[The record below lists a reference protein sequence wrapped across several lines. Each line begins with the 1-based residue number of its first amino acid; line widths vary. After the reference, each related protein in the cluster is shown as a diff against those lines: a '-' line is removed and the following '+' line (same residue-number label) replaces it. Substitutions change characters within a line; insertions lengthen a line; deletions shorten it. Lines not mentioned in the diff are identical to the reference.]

1 MADILESFH
10 KSLQTGFINQSI
22 LSAEEYQPG
31 LLINK
36 KSPPTKVLTTLLHEL
51 DSCSEFLISV
61 AFVTTSGVATLIN
74 SLKALELRGVTGKM
88 LVSQY
93 LNFTQPEAL
102 RRLLQFK
109 NIDLRIATTGNF
121 HNKGYLF
128 KQSDHYNLI
137 VGSSNLTA
145 EALCT
150 NNEWN
155 LKISALDKGG
165 IVEIVLHEFQAAFDN
180 GQPVTDEYIS
190 AYQEIYHNQFL
201 LNQKNSNLIQEI
213 ERPKVNPN
221 SMQMEALF
229 NLQNLRSQG
238 KTKALIISATGTGKT
253 YLSAFDAKAIQPRKL
268 LFVVH
273 RLNIAKG
280 AMKTFQSVFGDE
292 RTMGLYSGEMRE
304 LHCDFVFSTI
314 QTISKSSHLSQF
326 SKDHFDYIIIDET
339 HRSSADSYQR
349 LLDFFQPKFLLGMTA
364 TPERTDG
371 NDIFKLF
378 DHNIAYE
385 IRLSKAMEQEMLSSF
400 HYYGVADLSID
411 NVEVEAKS
419 DFRYLIAEER
429 VDRIIE
435 KAKFYG
441 CDNGIIKGLIF
452 CSRKDEAV
460 ELSQM
465 FNDRG
470 YKTVALT
477 GENSEAD
484 RAKAIELLESENLA
498 DKLDYIFTV
507 DIFNEGIDIPK
518 INQII
523 MLRPT
528 ESAIIFIQQ
537 LGRGLRKVEEKKYL
551 TVIDFIGNYE
561 NNYLIPIALYGDT
574 SYNKDRIRK
583 LITEGSRM
591 IPGSSTIN
599 FDEITKDRIFKSIDS
614 SNLQLFADLKRD
626 YNLLSFKLGRTPM
639 MMDFVEHGSRDPFL
653 YVTYSNSFYNFM
665 VKVENSSFAPLNQ
678 KQIKL
683 LEFFSKEINN
693 AKRIEECLIL
703 KFIIEDGVI
712 SIPVLKEFVLNRYNY
727 TLSDETINSCI
738 RNLNF
743 EFIREKKDGKLLSVK
758 EIYGFDNVKIED
770 NKFIPSSAF
779 SEDLKQ
785 SEFKK
790 YLFDSVQYS
799 VYEFNRLFESEK
811 WQDGFVLYRKY
822 SRKDVFRILNF
833 EENPV
838 AQNVG
843 GYLVSPDNRHCP
855 IFVNYHKEDH
865 ISEST
870 KYEDEF
876 INNKEFAWMS
886 KSNRTLG
893 SADVKSILGENGP
906 IRLPLFIKKNNDEGL
921 EFYYMGEV
929 SPQLEQLT
937 QTKMRNDLG
946 AYVPVVN
953 IRFNLDP
960 PVPSSLYQYLNEKIQ
975 STKSSKENKPK
986 VVDINSTSN
995 DNKKNQNL
1003 IPLYN
1008 FYAAAGTF
1016 SEMQSEK
1023 NYNMIEVPGNVNSKE
1038 HFACRV
1044 VGESMNRIIPNGSIC
1059 LFKIYTGGSRHG
1071 KILLIEN
1078 RDIQDPEFN
1087 SAFTVKTYSSEKKI
1101 TEESWEHETITL
1113 IPNSFD
1119 SAHVKMIINNEN
1131 ASSMR
1136 VIGVFV
1142 KVIG

>member
-1 MADILESFH
+1 
-10 KSLQTGFINQSI
+10 
-22 LSAEEYQPG
+22 
-31 LLINK
+31 
-36 KSPPTKVLTTLLHEL
+36 
-51 DSCSEFLISV
+51 
-61 AFVTTSGVATLIN
+61 
-74 SLKALELRGVTGKM
+74 
-88 LVSQY
+88 
-93 LNFTQPEAL
+93 
-102 RRLLQFK
+102 
-109 NIDLRIATTGNF
+109 
-121 HNKGYLF
+121 
-128 KQSDHYNLI
+128 
-137 VGSSNLTA
+137 
-145 EALCT
+145 
-150 NNEWN
+150 
-155 LKISALDKGG
+155 
-165 IVEIVLHEFQAAFDN
+165 
-180 GQPVTDEYIS
+180 
-190 AYQEIYHNQFL
+190 
-201 LNQKNSNLIQEI
+201 
-213 ERPKVNPN
+213 
-221 SMQMEALF
+221 
-229 NLQNLRSQG
+229 
-238 KTKALIISATGTGKT
+238 
-253 YLSAFDAKAIQPRKL
+253 
-268 LFVVH
+268 
-273 RLNIAKG
+273 
-280 AMKTFQSVFGDE
+280 
-292 RTMGLYSGEMRE
+292 
-304 LHCDFVFSTI
+304 
-314 QTISKSSHLSQF
+314 
-326 SKDHFDYIIIDET
+326 
-339 HRSSADSYQR
+339 
-349 LLDFFQPKFLLGMTA
+349 
-364 TPERTDG
+364 
-371 NDIFKLF
+371 
-378 DHNIAYE
+378 
-385 IRLSKAMEQEMLSSF
+385 
-400 HYYGVADLSID
+400 
-411 NVEVEAKS
+411 
-419 DFRYLIAEER
+419 
-429 VDRIIE
+429 
-435 KAKFYG
+435 
-441 CDNGIIKGLIF
+441 
-452 CSRKDEAV
+452 
-460 ELSQM
+460 
-465 FNDRG
+465 
-470 YKTVALT
+470 
-477 GENSEAD
+477 
-484 RAKAIELLESENLA
+484 
-498 DKLDYIFTV
+498 
-507 DIFNEGIDIPK
+507 
-518 INQII
+518 
-523 MLRPT
+523 
-528 ESAIIFIQQ
+528 
-537 LGRGLRKVEEKKYL
+537 
-551 TVIDFIGNYE
+551 
-561 NNYLIPIALYGDT
+561 
-574 SYNKDRIRK
+574 
-583 LITEGSRM
+583 
-591 IPGSSTIN
+591 
-599 FDEITKDRIFKSIDS
+599 
-614 SNLQLFADLKRD
+614 
-626 YNLLSFKLGRTPM
+626 M